1 METGKNGQKQQMLCT
16 KNVEPSK
23 NEIEFSLFEISN
35 ENGSVIQHQ
44 VKKSSPNG
52 SVSLTKM
59 SQGRFLPDSSSMLK
73 SWHERLKSSKNVTF
87 AVELFRRKFFS
98 IFLLICV
105 FYCVFQIFLIKNEL
119 NSLRLK
125 VDFDND
131 DKKTI
136 TTNEN
141 NSFNTKVSVLNKVQN
156 SMNIYLCV
164 QKIKY
169 LNLNKRNVRLPK

>member
-1 METGKNGQKQQMLCT
+1 METGKNGQKRQILCT

-44 VKKSSPNG
+44 VKKSSPRS
-52 SVSLTKM
+52 SVSLTKV
-59 SQGRFLPDSSSMLK
+59 SQGKFLSDSSSMLK

-105 FYCVFQIFLIKNEL
+105 VYCVFQIFLIKNEL
-119 NSLRLK
+119 NRLRLK
-125 VDFDND
+125 FDFDND

-141 NSFNTKVSVLNKVQN
+141 DSFNTKVSVQNKVQN
-156 SMNIYLCV
+156 SINIYV
-164 QKIKY
+164 DKKK
-169 LNLNKRNVRLPK
+169 LNI